1 MSGISDG
8 IVTVKMAPPSL
19 MFETETV
26 PLCAS
31 TSPLTI
37 DSPRPRPPAG
47 DPSTRKNLSKSR
59 GSEAGGKP
67 GPLSDTLIT
76 SPLFSYEA
84 SVFMAEPGGVLCRVE
99 Q

>member
-31 TSPLTI
+31 TSPTI
-37 DSPRPRPPAG
+37 DSPVPRLACRR
-47 DPSTRKNLSKSR
+47 SFNA
-59 GSEAGGKP
+59 EE
-67 GPLSDTLIT
+67 
-76 SPLFSYEA
+76 FVE
-84 SVFMAEPGGVLCRVE
+84 EPGVKQEGSPVRCPIP
-99 Q
+99 